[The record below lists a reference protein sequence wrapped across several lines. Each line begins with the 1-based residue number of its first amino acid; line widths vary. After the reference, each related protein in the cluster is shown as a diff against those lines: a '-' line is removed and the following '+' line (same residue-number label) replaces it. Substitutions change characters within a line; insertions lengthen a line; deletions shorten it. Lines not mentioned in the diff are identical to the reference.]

1 MLEEFKKF
9 ISRGN
14 VMDLAVGVII
24 GGAFQAIVTS
34 LVNDLITPLISI
46 ATKNV
51 NFADL
56 SVKVGE
62 AELTYGNFISAVI
75 NFFIVA
81 LVIFFM
87 IKAINKV
94 DAKNK
99 ANLERLSNSKIASKL
114 KRNKKG
120 KEEEEEEEEK
130 EPETKLCP
138 YCLSEIPYKA
148 TKCAHCASDL
158 EKK

>member
-14 VMDLAVGVII
+14 VIDLAVGVII

-120 KEEEEEEEEK
+120 KEKEEEEK

>member
-1 MLEEFKKF
+1 MFEEFKKF

-14 VMDLAVGVII
+14 VIDLAVGVII
-24 GGAFQAIVTS
+24 GGAFQAIVNS

-46 ATKNV
+46 LTKSV
-51 NFADL
+51 NFEDL
-56 SVKVGE
+56 AVTIGE
-62 AELTYGNFISAVI
+62 AKLSYGNLISAI
-75 NFFIVA
+75 LNFLIVA

-120 KEEEEEEEEK
+120 KEKEEEEK

>member
-46 ATKNV
+46 VTKNV

-120 KEEEEEEEEK
+120 KEKEEEEK

>member
-1 MLEEFKKF
+1 MFEEFKKF

-14 VMDLAVGVII
+14 VIDLAVGVII
-24 GGAFQAIVTS
+24 GGAFQAIVNS

-46 ATKNV
+46 LTKSV
-51 NFADL
+51 NFEDL
-56 SVKVGE
+56 AVTIGE
-62 AELTYGNFISAVI
+62 AKLSYGNLISAI
-75 NFFIVA
+75 LNFLIVA

-99 ANLERLSNSKIASKL
+99 ANLERLSNSKLASKL

-120 KEEEEEEEEK
+120 KEQEEEK

-138 YCLSEIPYKA
+138 YCLSEIPFKA

-158 EKK
+158 NKE

>member
-1 MLEEFKKF
+1 MFEEFKKF

-34 LVNDLITPLISI
+34 LVNDLITPLISMI
-46 ATKNV
+46 TGSV
-51 NFADL
+51 NFDGL
-56 SVKVGE
+56 ILKVGS
-62 AELTYGNFISAVI
+62 AELKYGNFISAII
-75 NFFIVA
+75 NFLIVA

-99 ANLERLSNSKIASKL
+99 ANLERLSNSKLASKL

-120 KEEEEEEEEK
+120 KEQ
-130 EPETKLCP
+130 ETKLCP
-138 YCLSEIPYKA
+138 YCLSEIPFKA

-158 EKK
+158 NKE